1 MTKTSPPHIQL
12 PATEPSVTAL
22 VVAAGQ
28 GTRLGAGI
36 PKAFVSVGG
45 STLLERSVAG
55 LRAAGVAEVVVVVSA
70 DMVQT
75 AEAMFGGSVRV
86 VAGGAERMDSVR
98 AGLAHV
104 SGGIVLIHDAAR
116 ALTPPEMIRRV
127 IAATRQHGAVIPVLP
142 VTDTMKRVAG
152 GVVVDTPDRSE
163 LRAVQTPQGFDVAQ
177 LKAAYA
183 ARPDRL
189 ATDDASLM
197 EWNGTPVR
205 CVDGDAMA
213 FKVTT
218 PLDLALA
225 RALTE
230 GETC

>member
-1 MTKTSPPHIQL
+1 MTKTNP
-12 PATEPSVTAL
+12 TEPSVTAL

-36 PKAFVSVGG
+36 PKAFVEVHGT
-45 STLLERSVAG
+45 TLVERSVAG
-55 LRAAGVAEVVVVVSA
+55 LRSAGVTNIIVVVSREMRA
-70 DMVQT
+70 A
-75 AEAMFGGSVRV
+75 AEEAFGNDVRIV
-86 VAGGAERMDSVR
+86 LGGAERMDSVL
-98 AGLAHV
+98 AGLELVAE
-104 SGGIVLIHDAAR
+104 GIVLIHDAAR

-127 IAATRQHGAVIPVLP
+127 IAAAHQHAAVIPVLP
-142 VTDTMKRVAG
+142 VADTMKRVAG

-189 ATDDASLM
+189 PTDDASLM
-197 EWNGTPVR
+197 EWFGIPVR
-205 CVDGDAMA
+205 CVDGDALA

-230 GETC
+230 GES

>member
-1 MTKTSPPHIQL
+1 MTKTNP
-12 PATEPSVTAL
+12 TEPPVTAL

-36 PKAFVSVGG
+36 PKAFVEVHGT
-45 STLLERSVAG
+45 TLVERSVAG
-55 LRAAGVAEVVVVVSA
+55 LRSAGVTNIIVVVSREMRA
-70 DMVQT
+70 A
-75 AEAMFGGSVRV
+75 AEAAFGNDVRIV
-86 VAGGAERMDSVR
+86 LGGAERMDSVL
-98 AGLAHV
+98 AGLELV
-104 SGGIVLIHDAAR
+104 TEGIVLIHDAAR

-127 IAATRQHGAVIPVLP
+127 IAATHQHAAVIPVLP
-142 VTDTMKRVAG
+142 VSDTMKRVAG

-189 ATDDASLM
+189 PTDDASLM
-197 EWNGTPVR
+197 EWFGIPVR
-205 CVDGDAMA
+205 CVDGDARA

-230 GETC
+230 GES

>member
-1 MTKTSPPHIQL
+1 MTKTNP
-12 PATEPSVTAL
+12 TEPPVTAL

-36 PKAFVSVGG
+36 PKAFVEVHGT
-45 STLLERSVAG
+45 TLVERSVAG
-55 LRAAGVAEVVVVVSA
+55 LRSAGVTNIIVVVSREMRA
-70 DMVQT
+70 A
-75 AEAMFGGSVRV
+75 AEEAFGNDVRIV
-86 VAGGAERMDSVR
+86 LGGAERMDSVL
-98 AGLAHV
+98 AGLELVAE
-104 SGGIVLIHDAAR
+104 GIVLIHDAAR

-127 IAATRQHGAVIPVLP
+127 IAAAHQHAAVIPVLP
-142 VTDTMKRVAG
+142 VADTMKRVAG

-189 ATDDASLM
+189 PTDDASLM
-197 EWNGTPVR
+197 EWFGIPVR
-205 CVDGDAMA
+205 CVDGDALA

-230 GETC
+230 GES